1 METEKLTTGHTKHVL
16 MKRDSYFDA
25 SKSSNLLQSLKSGL
39 KRDISAEVSIY
50 LINFHRIKRSLV
62 IHIKKD

>member
-1 METEKLTTGHTKHVL
+1 